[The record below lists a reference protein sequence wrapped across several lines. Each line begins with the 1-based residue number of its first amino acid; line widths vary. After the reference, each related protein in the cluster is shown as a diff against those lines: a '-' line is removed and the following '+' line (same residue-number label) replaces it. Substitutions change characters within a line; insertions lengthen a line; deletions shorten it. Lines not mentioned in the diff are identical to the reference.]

1 MADPSSYRPRPGEIP
16 DTPGV
21 YRFRD
26 EHRRVIYVGK
36 AKSLRQRLANYFQD
50 LANLHPRTRT
60 MVTTAASVE
69 WTVVSTEVEALQLE
83 YSWIKE
89 YDPRFNVKYRDDK
102 SYPYLAVTMNEEF
115 PRVQVMRGHKKK
127 GVRYFGPY
135 GHAWAIRDTVDLLLR
150 VFPVRTCSA
159 GVFKNAARTGRPCLL
174 GYIGKCSAP
183 CVGRI
188 SPEDHRD
195 LADEFCDFMA
205 GRTGT
210 YLRRL
215 EKQMMEAAEDMEY
228 ERAARLRDDIGAL
241 KKAMEKSAVVLADAT
256 DADLIAVAEDELE
269 AAVQIFHVRG
279 GRVRG
284 QRGWVT
290 DKVEEITTSALV
302 EHALQQLY
310 GEETGD
316 AVPKEVLVPALPEPV
331 EPVQEWLTGR
341 RGSNVSLRIPQR
353 GDKKALMET
362 VQRNAQQ
369 ALALHKTKR
378 ASDLTTRSRALEE
391 IADALDLDSA
401 PLRIECYDISHLQGD
416 DVVASMVVFEDGLQR
431 KGEYRR
437 FQIKGFAGQDDV
449 RSMHEVITRRFKRY
463 LAEKER
469 TGEWADGE
477 EPGTDG
483 EAVRKDDGVA
493 PAEAGGTLADEG
505 AAPANTG
512 IPLTDERPAPT
523 DAGTTPVDAGT
534 APEDA
539 PTTPTG
545 TAPPL
550 TLVGTDL
557 GAPADTEPGA
567 PADTASLTPATPETA
582 PRPAPLTTR
591 PGPTTPDPLDDPLA
605 TPLNGSLKD
614 DDGRPRKFAY
624 PPQLVVV
631 DGGQPQVAAARRAL
645 DELGIDDIAVCGLAK
660 RLEEVWLPGEDD
672 PVVLPR
678 TSEGLYLLQR
688 IRDEAHRFAITY
700 QRTKRAKRFRAGPL
714 DDVPGLGE
722 TRKQALIKHFG
733 SVKRLRSATIE
744 QIQEVPGIGR
754 KTAETIAA
762 ALAQAAPA
770 APAVNTATGEIME
783 DEEPETTAGSSGEPV
798 TAGPPDERRG
808 QET

>member
-16 DTPGV
+16 DSPGV

-135 GHAWAIRDTVDLLLR
+135 AHAWAIRDTVDLLLR

-188 SPEDHRD
+188 GPEDHRE
-195 LADEFCDFMA
+195 LAEEFSDFMA

-215 EKQMMEAAEDMEY
+215 EKQMMEAAEEMEY
-228 ERAARLRDDIGAL
+228 ERAARLRDDIEAL
-241 KKAMEKSAVVLADAT
+241 KKAMEKNAVVLADAT

-290 DKVEEITTSALV
+290 DKVEEITTGALV

-341 RGSNVSLRIPQR
+341 RGANVSLRIPQR

-391 IADALDLDSA
+391 IAEALDLDSA

-431 KGEYRR
+431 KSEYRR
-437 FQIKGFAGQDDV
+437 FQIRGFAGQDDV

-463 LAEKER
+463 LAEKEK
-469 TGEWADGE
+469 TGEWADGS
-477 EPGTDG
+477 GTED
-483 EAVRKDDGVA
+483 
-493 PAEAGGTLADEG
+493 
-505 AAPANTG
+505 
-512 IPLTDERPAPT
+512 PLTDG
-523 DAGTTPVDAGT
+523 DGTL
-534 APEDA
+534 
-539 PTTPTG
+539 TG
-545 TAPPL
+545 
-550 TLVGTDL
+550 
-557 GAPADTEPGA
+557 
-567 PADTASLTPATPETA
+567 
-582 PRPAPLTTR
+582 
-591 PGPTTPDPLDDPLA
+591 PDEI
-605 TPLNGSLKD
+605 TNSLKD
-614 DDGRPRKFAY
+614 DDGRPKKFAY

-660 RLEEVWLPGEDD
+660 RLEEVWLPGDDD

-688 IRDEAHRFAITY
+688 VRDEAHRFAITY

-733 SVKRLRSATIE
+733 SVKKLRSATIE
-744 QIQEVPGIGR
+744 EIQGVPGIGR

-770 APAVNTATGEIME
+770 APAVNTATGEIID
-783 DEEPETTAGSSGEPV
+783 DEEPDTTAGSTGEPV
-798 TAGPPDERRG
+798 TAGLPDERRG
-808 QET
+808 QER